1 MSKRYQDYVIA
12 DGKLVGDFENLY
24 KNIDDPWHQS
34 EIDHKF
40 DSRRQLAINYTLRLN
55 KEFGIKKVVE
65 LGCGFGF
72 MTESLRKLGLNSI
85 GTDISETA
93 IKKARELHPES
104 KFQVL
109 KFNDFQSLFELEPE
123 VIIMAEITWYV
134 LDDLSDFIKNLK
146 EYANKLNKPVYL
158 IHLLATYAPGVQKYG
173 KDKFTNLDEILKFF
187 DLNYLEY
194 GYIKTKTKFDEDSQ
208 GTYFVAKI

>member
-1 MSKRYQDYVIA
+1 MEKRYQDYVIA

-24 KNIDDPWHQS
+24 KNFEDPWHQS
-34 EIDHKF
+34 ELDHKF

-55 KEFGIKKVVE
+55 KEFGIKKVIE

-72 MTESLRKLGLNSI
+72 TTESLRKLGLNSI

-93 IKKARELHPES
+93 IKKAKELHPES
-104 KFQVL
+104 KYKVL

-134 LDDLSDFIKNLK
+134 LDDLEEFIKNLK
-146 EYANKLNKPVYL
+146 LYSSQINKSFYL

-187 DLNYLEY
+187 NLNYLEY
-194 GYIKTKTKFDEDSQ
+194 GYIKTVTKFDEDSQ